1 MNVYAIK
8 AYGNYG
14 GGMAVVAA
22 DSEEEAL
29 EVAGQIVD
37 QIWYVQYRRP
47 ESVEQLPCHT
57 VGLPRVSAHYE
68 TGE

>member
-22 DSEEEAL
+22 GSESEAKEL
-29 EVAGQIVD
+29 AEKAEKSLWRVRYGA
-37 QIWYVQYRRP
+37 P
-47 ESVEQLPCHT
+47 ESADLLPLVCE
-57 VGLPRVSAHYE
+57 GPARVLAHYE